1 MEDKTYINDLD
12 VIKFFNKKE
21 MHYPISDQ
29 YMRDNEIVSKK
40 DNHKGLAETVFD
52 YNNAILNGDGDA
64 YNTLLQSKNYKN
76 NEKYSEDNIAFAD
89 YLLHLSYK
97 DILNSTV
104 LKYIDLN
111 RLPIVS
117 GIEKE
122 CVEPNQKW
130 HLLISWYLYKEF
142 VEKHRI
148 LSNGKKTFCYKGKMI
163 STSVTPNNN
172 FNEIGKDGF
181 NLKGRHPISC
191 PELLIWMAE
200 ASGIELIN
208 KRERITNKEELK
220 DEEKI
225 KELIDEIIE
234 KIREAKRN
242 GEI

>member
-21 MHYPISDQ
+21 MHYPLSDQ
-29 YMRDNEIVSKK
+29 YIRFYSIENQDYMKLADSIQSYQDVIK
-40 DNHKGLAETVFD
+40 DD
-52 YNNAILNGDGDA
+52 D
-64 YNTLLQSKNYKN
+64 S
-76 NEKYSEDNIAFAD
+76 AFAD

-104 LKYIDLN
+104 LKHIDLY
-111 RLPIVS
+111 RLPIVP
-117 GIEKE
+117 GKGRE

-142 VEKHRI
+142 VEKHQI
-148 LSNGKKTFCYKGKMI
+148 LSNGKKTFCYKGKMK
-163 STSVTPNNN
+163 STNVTPNNN
-172 FNEIGKDGF
+172 FNETGKDGD
-181 NLKGRHPISC
+181 NLNKGRGISC

-200 ASGIELIN
+200 ASGIELTEDSGI
-208 KRERITNKEELK
+208 ELNSKQNPIK
-220 DEEKI
+220 DKGVMIKKI
-225 KELIDEIIE
+225 KE

>member
-21 MHYPISDQ
+21 MHYPLSDQ

-40 DNHKGLAETVFD
+40 DNYKGLAETVFD
-52 YNNAILNGDGDA
+52 YNNAVLNGDCDA
-64 YNTLLQSKNYKN
+64 YNKLLQSKNYKN

-104 LKYIDLN
+104 LKHIDLN

-142 VEKHRI
+142 VEKHQI
-148 LSNGKKTFCYKGKMI
+148 SGEKNFYYKGKII
-163 STSVTPNNN
+163 STNVTPNNN
-172 FNEIGKDGF
+172 FNETGKDGV
-181 NLKGRHPISC
+181 NLNGQIGC
-191 PELLIWMAE
+191 QELLKWMAE
-200 ASGIELIN
+200 ASGIELID
-208 KRERITNKEELK
+208 KRERITKK
-220 DEEKI
+220 

>member
-1 MEDKTYINDLD
+1 MCL
-12 VIKFFNKKE
+12 FNKKE

-40 DNHKGLAETVFD
+40 DNYKGLAETVFD

-142 VEKHRI
+142 VEKHQI
-148 LSNGKKTFCYKGKMI
+148 LSNGKKTFCYKDKEKMI
-163 STSVTPNNN
+163 PTKVTPTNN
-172 FNEIGKDGF
+172 FDSKKDKI
-181 NLKGRHPISC
+181 NLSSISC

-200 ASGIELIN
+200 A
-208 KRERITNKEELK
+208 TN
-220 DEEKI
+220 
-225 KELIDEIIE
+225 
-234 KIREAKRN
+234 
-242 GEI
+242 

>member
-21 MHYPISDQ
+21 MHYPLSDQ

-40 DNHKGLAETVFD
+40 DNYKGLAETVFD

-64 YNTLLQSKNYKN
+64 YNKLLQSKNDKN

-104 LKYIDLN
+104 LKHIDLY

-142 VEKHRI
+142 VEKHQI
-148 LSNGKKTFCYKGKMI
+148 SDENNFYYKGKII
-163 STSVTPNNN
+163 STTVTPNNN
-172 FNEIGKDGF
+172 FESDKDAI
-181 NLKGRHPISC
+181 NLDGRIRC
-191 PELLIWMAE
+191 QELLIWMAE
-200 ASGIELIN
+200 ASGC
-208 KRERITNKEELK
+208 
-220 DEEKI
+220 DI
-225 KELIDEIIE
+225 KLDHRGEMIKEIIE

>member
-21 MHYPISDQ
+21 MHYPLSDQ
-29 YMRDNEIVSKK
+29 YIRFYSIENQDYMKLADSIQSYQDVIK
-40 DNHKGLAETVFD
+40 DD
-52 YNNAILNGDGDA
+52 D
-64 YNTLLQSKNYKN
+64 S
-76 NEKYSEDNIAFAD
+76 AFAD

-104 LKYIDLN
+104 LKHIDLY

-142 VEKHRI
+142 VEKHQI
-148 LSNGKKTFCYKGKMI
+148 SDENNFYYKGKII
-163 STSVTPNNN
+163 STTVTPNNN
-172 FNEIGKDGF
+172 FESDKDAI
-181 NLKGRHPISC
+181 NLDGRIRC
-191 PELLIWMAE
+191 QELLIWMAE
-200 ASGIELIN
+200 ASGIELTEDSGI
-208 KRERITNKEELK
+208 ELNSKQNPIK
-220 DEEKI
+220 DKGVMIKKI
-225 KELIDEIIE
+225 KE